1 MGYSLHVP
9 LAFGR
14 LKFKSESR
22 LRQREKDCR
31 VTVWRFG
38 SLYVVWEARRKMP
51 SPTAKIQLE
60 ARPSRLSAVSRR
72 PAAIISA
79 TRQRA
84 QSRSASMHARP
95 LSLISAASP

>member
-38 SLYVVWEARRKMP
+38 SLYVVWEARSKNAEP
-51 SPTAKIQLE
+51 DGKDS
-60 ARPSRLSAVSRR
+60 
-72 PAAIISA
+72 
-79 TRQRA
+79 TRG
-84 QSRSASMHARP
+84 P
-95 LSLISAASP
+95 P